1 MFLFPAVAPFAFFF
15 FLLMHFSIVVDGQ
28 DATNTDNNSSA
39 PPASVYCVSNA
50 PALSWPSASL
60 PDVERVAMPAG
71 TQLVLG
77 PEGLVSLRVAAG
89 ASFHAAV
96 LRLASDSNTANGQLE
111 FAPPPNATTTT
122 TTTILDCGNR
132 ATGLTTSN
140 AMVLEG
146 TLMTPALLAEW
157 LPLLAEVTVVLQNDD
172 TAIRYSY
179 AKVMLEAW
187 MWEDA
192 VRTTTSTEEYVVT
205 ESSPTMMA
213 IEWGTSSRD
222 DAETTFAEAGVSSF
236 DRSPWSW
243 KALGRLPL
251 ALVMW
256 FFALL

>member
-1 MFLFPAVAPFAFFF
+1 
-15 FLLMHFSIVVDGQ
+15 
-28 DATNTDNNSSA
+28 
-39 PPASVYCVSNA
+39 
-50 PALSWPSASL
+50 
-60 PDVERVAMPAG
+60 
-71 TQLVLG
+71 
-77 PEGLVSLRVAAG
+77 
-89 ASFHAAV
+89 
-96 LRLASDSNTANGQLE
+96 
-111 FAPPPNATTTT
+111 
-122 TTTILDCGNR
+122 
-132 ATGLTTSN
+132 
-140 AMVLEG
+140 
-146 TLMTPALLAEW
+146 MTPSLLAEW